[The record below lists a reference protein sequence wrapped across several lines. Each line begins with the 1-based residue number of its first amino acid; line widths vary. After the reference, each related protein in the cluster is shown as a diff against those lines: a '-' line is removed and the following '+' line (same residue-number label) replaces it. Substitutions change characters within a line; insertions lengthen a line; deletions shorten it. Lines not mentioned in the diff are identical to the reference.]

1 MGIKSFINNYT
12 PAGALYKAATG
23 GRQLTDDAGDLWSK
37 AVDDTGISATL
48 GDAGQAGL
56 NTTRGGLFGMITKKD
71 PVEVAKESV
80 SGGLVGMVTDVNPTE
95 EVVKAWENTTEVV
108 TDTAETVADT
118 SNKVVDT
125 VKETVQNVIKGVSGA
140 LPVLALGGAAV
151 LLGCLLLRR
160 R

>member
-37 AVDDTGISATL
+37 AVDKTGISANL

-56 NTTRGGLFGMITKKD
+56 DTARGGLVGAITKKD

-80 SGGLVGMVTDVNPTE
+80 SGGLVGMVTDVNPSE

-108 TDTAETVADT
+108 TNTAETVTDT

-125 VKETVQNVIKGVSGA
+125 VKETVQNVTKGVSGA
-140 LPVLALGGAAV
+140 LPVLAIGGAVV

-160 R
+160 

>member
-1 MGIKSFINNYT
+1 MGISLKKFINDYT

-23 GRQLTDDAGDLWSK
+23 GGQLTDDAGK
-37 AVDDTGISATL
+37 AWGKAIDDTGISATL

-56 NTTRGGLFGMITKKD
+56 DAARGGLFGTITKKD

-80 SGGLVGMVTDVNPTE
+80 SGGLVGMVTDVNPSE
-95 EVVKAWENTTEVV
+95 EVVKAWENTTETV
-108 TDTAETVADT
+108 TDT

-125 VKETVQNVIKGVSGA
+125 VKETVQNVTKGVSGA

-160 R
+160 

>member
-23 GRQLTDDAGDLWSK
+23 GRQLTDDAGKAWSK
-37 AVDDTGISATL
+37 AIDDTGISATL

-56 NTTRGGLFGMITKKD
+56 DTARGGLFGTITKKD

-95 EVVKAWENTTEVV
+95 EVVKAWENTTETV
-108 TDTAETVADT
+108 TDT

-125 VKETVQNVIKGVSGA
+125 VKETVQNVTKGVSGA

>member
-23 GRQLTDDAGDLWSK
+23 GRQLTDDAGEAWSK

-56 NTTRGGLFGMITKKD
+56 NTTRGGLFGMISKKD

-80 SGGLVGMVTDVNPTE
+80 SGGLVGMTTGVNPTE
-95 EVVKAWENTTEVV
+95 EVVNAWETTTGTV
-108 TDTAETVADT
+108 TDT

-125 VKETVQNVIKGVSGA
+125 VKETVQNVTKGVSGA
-140 LPVLALGGAAV
+140 LPVLAIGGAAV

-160 R
+160 

>member
-23 GRQLTDDAGDLWSK
+23 GRQLTDDAGEAWSK
-37 AVDDTGISATL
+37 AIDDTGISANV
-48 GDAGQAGL
+48 GGAA
-56 NTTRGGLFGMITKKD
+56 RGGLFGAITKKD
-71 PVEVAKESV
+71 PVEVAKESAT
-80 SGGLVGMVTDVNPTE
+80 GGLVGMVTDVNPTKE
-95 EVVKAWENTTEVV
+95 AVKAWEATTEVV
-108 TDTAETVADT
+108 TNTAETVADT

-125 VKETVQNVIKGVSGA
+125 VKETVQNVTKGVSGA
-140 LPVLALGGAAV
+140 LPVLAIGGAAV